1 MEGRMSRSLKRF
13 WRASRLALLAL
24 GLASIAVLADKVSW
38 RRPPPRSVGEL
49 VDRQRA
55 SGMQLRVVAAAQS
68 TQHLDD
74 GAFLCER
81 DCPLEELSRLRRAA
95 ESHAD
100 WVGVVYAQRWRRDD
114 VAVGFINGEWQ
125 GCSAWVGDVLL
136 FGDPDLL
143 RRIVTAVER

>member
-1 MEGRMSRSLKRF
+1 MTPSLKRC
-13 WRASRLALLAL
+13 WRASRLPLLAL
-24 GLASIAVLADKVSW
+24 AVGVAAVLTHEAYP

-49 VDRQRA
+49 VDRLRA

-68 TQHLDD
+68 TQHLED

-114 VAVGFINGEWQ
+114 VAVGFSNGEWQ
-125 GCSAWVGDVLL
+125 GCSAGVGDVLL
-136 FGDPDLL
+136 FGDAELL
-143 RRIVTAVER
+143 RQIVEAMER

>member
-1 MEGRMSRSLKRF
+1 MTRSLKRL
-13 WRASRLALLAL
+13 WRTSRLSLLAL
-24 GLASIAVLADKVSW
+24 GIASTVVLAYQGYP
-38 RRPPPRSVGEL
+38 RRPLPRSVGEL
-49 VDRQRA
+49 VDRLRA

-68 TQHLDD
+68 TQHLED

-81 DCPLEELSRLRRAA
+81 ECPLEELSRLRRAA

-100 WVGVVYAQRWRRDD
+100 WVGVAYAQRWRRDE

-125 GCSAWVGDVLL
+125 DCSAPVGDVLL

-143 RRIVTAVER
+143 RRIVDAVRR